1 MNAGLDPAAFTMD
14 EVLRRVGERG
24 DLFAGV
30 LTTRQRLAAALRSL
44 G

>member
-1 MNAGLDPAAFTMD
+1 ME